1 MPLIVQMNSHLLI
14 KHSALK
20 FWDGKAGAPVIG
32 VTVITVTKITI
43 IVQYRAFHFEVGG
56 ELISVL

>member
-1 MPLIVQMNSHLLI
+1 MNSHLLI

-20 FWDGKAGAPVIG
+20 FWYEKAGAPVIG
-32 VTVITVTKITI
+32 VTVMTVTKITI
-43 IVQYRAFHFEVGG
+43 IVWYRDFHFEVGG